1 MMVGVVQSGT
11 GTNAQIPGVEVAG
24 KTGTAQH
31 GEGADPHAWFVSF
44 APAQA
49 PQVAV
54 AVIVLD
60 GGSLSSEATGGQL
73 AAPIAR
79 AVIEA
84 ALGA

>member
-1 MMVGVVQSGT
+1 
-11 GTNAQIPGVEVAG
+11 
-24 KTGTAQH
+24 
-31 GEGADPHAWFVSF
+31 
-44 APAQA
+44 
-49 PQVAV
+49 VAV

-84 ALGA
+84 ALGV